1 MSTTAIDTKI
11 KLLPVWDEDPHQ
23 ANPVDGRK
31 LEEAVSMAR
40 AAQTR
45 SGRNHTGTGGAQG
58 AADPR
63 PRAGGRRG
71 ARGAA
76 GEPREPRDAKD
87 DRRKQILKAA
97 VRVFAEKGYHGCR
110 ISDVAEEAGV
120 AYGLVYHYY
129 GNKDGLL
136 ASVFDTNWAF
146 FAKAIDEI
154 VASEQSMH
162 DKLSQIVELAFSAF
176 EMAPLVVKVL
186 VLEFGRNARLGEAL
200 ENPQVAGVFKSIA
213 RIFDEGRKT
222 GELHEGIDP
231 AAMSILFMGALET
244 AFVSFVLT
252 HHGARSKVQA
262 SITLDGMK
270 RTLMALLANGALHHK
285 KD

>member
-1 MSTTAIDTKI
+1 
-11 KLLPVWDEDPHQ
+11 
-23 ANPVDGRK
+23 
-31 LEEAVSMAR
+31 MAR
-40 AAQTR
+40 AASTR
-45 SGRNHTGTGGAQG
+45 SRKSLAPAPTTS
-58 AADPR
+58 AARR
-63 PRAGGRRG
+63 PG
-71 ARGAA
+71 ARS
-76 GEPREPRDAKD
+76 EQIPKD

-97 VRVFAEKGYHGCR
+97 VKVFAEKGYHGCR

-146 FAKAIDEI
+146 FAKAIDDI
-154 VASEQSMH
+154 TASDGAMR
-162 DKLSQIVELAFSAF
+162 DKLEQIVELAFQAF

-200 ENPQVAGVFKSIA
+200 ENPQVARVFRSIA
-213 RIFDEGRKT
+213 KIFDEGKKK

-231 AAMSILFMGALET
+231 AAMSIIFMGALET

-252 HHGARSKVQA
+252 HNGARSKVQA
-262 SITLDGMK
+262 NVTLDAMK
-270 RTLMALLANGALHHK
+270 KTLMALLNRGAIGK
-285 KD
+285 V

>member
-1 MSTTAIDTKI
+1 
-11 KLLPVWDEDPHQ
+11 
-23 ANPVDGRK
+23 
-31 LEEAVSMAR
+31 MAR
-40 AAQTR
+40 AAQSRSRRSTAEPASEGRPRGRKPAATR
-45 SGRNHTGTGGAQG
+45 SHADESHTSTA
-58 AADPR
+58 
-63 PRAGGRRG
+63 
-71 ARGAA
+71 
-76 GEPREPRDAKD
+76 RDADNKD

-154 VASEQSMH
+154 VATDLTMH
-162 DKLSQIVELAFSAF
+162 EKLSQIVELAFSAF

-200 ENPQVAGVFKSIA
+200 ENPQVARVFKSIA
-213 RIFDEGRKT
+213 RIFEDGKKT
-222 GELHEGIDP
+222 GELYEGIEP
-231 AAMSILFMGALET
+231 AAMSVLFMGALET

-252 HHGARSKVQA
+252 HNGARSKVQA
-262 SITLDGMK
+262 TVTLDAMK
-270 RTLMALLANGALHHK
+270 RTLMSMLWRGALGHDHPHQPHGHAHGK

>member
-1 MSTTAIDTKI
+1 
-11 KLLPVWDEDPHQ
+11 
-23 ANPVDGRK
+23 
-31 LEEAVSMAR
+31 MAR
-40 AAQTR
+40 SATSRTRNSPAA
-45 SGRNHTGTGGAQG
+45 
-58 AADPR
+58 
-63 PRAGGRRG
+63 GRREG
-71 ARGAA
+71 TLARGAA
-76 GEPREPRDAKD
+76 KAAPAGAGAKD

-97 VRVFAEKGYHGCR
+97 VKVFAEKGYHGCR

-146 FAKAIDEI
+146 FSKAVDGIAESG
-154 VASEQSMH
+154 ASMR
-162 DKLSQIVELAFSAF
+162 DKLSQIVELAFQAF

-200 ENPQVAGVFKSIA
+200 DNPQVARVFKSIG
-213 RIFDEGRKT
+213 RIFEDGKKT
-222 GELHEGIDP
+222 RELHEGIDP

-252 HHGARSKVQA
+252 HQGTRSKVQA
-262 SITLDGMK
+262 AVTLDTMK
-270 RTLMALLANGALHHK
+270 KTLIAMLHRGALGGGHAHGL
-285 KD
+285 

>member
-1 MSTTAIDTKI
+1 
-11 KLLPVWDEDPHQ
+11 
-23 ANPVDGRK
+23 
-31 LEEAVSMAR
+31 MAR
-40 AAQTR
+40 PAANRTR
-45 SGRNHTGTGGAQG
+45 NTP
-58 AADPR
+58 AAARREAAAPRLAPKDP
-63 PRAGGRRG
+63 
-71 ARGAA
+71 AA
-76 GEPREPRDAKD
+76 SSPGKD

-97 VRVFAEKGYHGCR
+97 VKVFAEKGYHGCR

-146 FAKAIDEI
+146 FAKAVDDIAD
-154 VASEQSMH
+154 ARLSMR
-162 DKLSQIVELAFSAF
+162 DKLTQIVELAFQAF

-186 VLEFGRNARLGEAL
+186 VLEFGRNARIGEAL
-200 ENPQVAGVFKSIA
+200 DNPQVARVFKAIA

-231 AAMSILFMGALET
+231 AAMSVLFIGALET

-252 HHGARSKVQA
+252 HNGARSKLQA
-262 SITLDGMK
+262 AVSLDSMKQTLIAMLH
-270 RTLMALLANGALHHK
+270 RGALGGGQAHGL
-285 KD
+285 

>member
-1 MSTTAIDTKI
+1 MREAQENDDT
-11 KLLPVWDEDPHQ
+11 
-23 ANPVDGRK
+23 R
-31 LEEAVSMAR
+31 
-40 AAQTR
+40 
-45 SGRNHTGTGGAQG
+45 
-58 AADPR
+58 
-63 PRAGGRRG
+63 
-71 ARGAA
+71 
-76 GEPREPRDAKD
+76 D

-136 ASVFDTNWAF
+136 AAVFDTNWAF
-146 FAKAIDEI
+146 FARAVEEI
-154 VASEQSMH
+154 VGTEESMH

-200 ENPQVAGVFKSIA
+200 ENPKVAGVFKSIA
-213 RIFDEGRKT
+213 RIFDDGRRS

-231 AAMSILFMGALET
+231 SAMSVLFIGALET

-252 HHGARSKVQA
+252 HNSARGKVQTTV
-262 SITLDGMK
+262 TLDAMK
-270 RTLMALLANGALHHK
+270 RTLMALLSRGALQEHPHRSK
-285 KD
+285 T